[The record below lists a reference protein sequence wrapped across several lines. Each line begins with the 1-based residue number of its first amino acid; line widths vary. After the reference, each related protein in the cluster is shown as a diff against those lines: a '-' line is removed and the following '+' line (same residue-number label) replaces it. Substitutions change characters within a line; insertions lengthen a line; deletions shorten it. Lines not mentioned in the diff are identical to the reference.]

1 MEKDKYCNIADTY
14 DYMLLKNIEREMF
27 FTKIFQNNNVK
38 SILDCACGTGKDL
51 ILFNSLGLDVTG
63 SDISDSMLNIA
74 QKRIDENKAKIS
86 VLKADYQFL
95 ENTFSKKFDAIVCLS
110 SAINET
116 EIDVIKSLKSMK
128 NVLNDHGIIIF
139 DQGQTDMS
147 MKNPSLYSL
156 EVNNRDFSRL
166 YTMNYLENI
175 MTVNIFDLVHTEGQN
190 DMNVNIFKIKIRL
203 YDEWIKI
210 LNEVNL
216 TGEFY
221 GNWDLSPYKKTDSKR
236 LIVVAK
242 KKIED

>member
-1 MEKDKYCNIADTY
+1 MEKDKYSNIADTY

-51 ILFNSLGLDVTG
+51 VLFNSLGLDVTG

-116 EIDVIKSLKSMK
+116 EFDVLKSLKSMK

-147 MKNPSLYSL
+147 MKNPPLYSL

-221 GNWDLSPYKKTDSKR
+221 GNWDLLPNKKTDSKR
-236 LIVVAK
+236 LIVVARK
-242 KKIED
+242 K

>member
-1 MEKDKYCNIADTY
+1 MENDKYSNIADTY

-51 ILFNSLGLDVTG
+51 VLFNSLGLDVTG

-116 EIDVIKSLKSMK
+116 EIDVLKSLKSMK

-147 MKNPSLYSL
+147 MKNPPLYSL

-190 DMNVNIFKIKIRL
+190 EMNVNTFKIEIRL

-221 GNWDLSPYKKTDSKR
+221 GNWDLLPYKKTDSKR
-236 LIVVAK
+236 LIVVARK
-242 KKIED
+242 K